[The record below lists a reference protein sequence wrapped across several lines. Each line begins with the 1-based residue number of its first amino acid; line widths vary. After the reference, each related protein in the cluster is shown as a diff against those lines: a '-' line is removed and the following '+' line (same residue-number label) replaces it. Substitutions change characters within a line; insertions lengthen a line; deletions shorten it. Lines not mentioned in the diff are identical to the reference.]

1 MVSIRIGVT
10 DATTPED
17 LDQRLT
23 ASWEKCSCTDDK
35 IDFVFDITQCRHVSL
50 RRMLGIR
57 SVLNKHRSNS
67 LAYINHSTIIAPNST
82 ARNILRIGLAM
93 IRTARPVKVITP

>member
-17 LDQRLT
+17 LDRYLT
-23 ASWEKCSCTDDK
+23 ASWESCTDDK

-67 LAYINHSTIIAPNST
+67 LAHINHSTIIAPNST